1 MFEGLFRPGHLLIIL
16 IIVMFFF
23 GPSKLP
29 QLGGA
34 LGKTIRD
41 FKKAVNESNDTPA
54 TPATPAATT
63 PPKAIE
69 AKAEGGSATPT
80 SGTGGAA

>member
-1 MFEGLFRPGHLLIIL
+1 MFEGLFRPSHLLVIL
-16 IIVMFFF
+16 LIVLLVF

-41 FKKAVNESNDTPA
+41 FKKAMSEPSDEGSEGKT
-54 TPATPAATT
+54 
-63 PPKAIE
+63 E
-69 AKAEGGSATPT
+69 AGEPEKLREKGS
-80 SGTGGAA
+80 

>member
-16 IIVMFFF
+16 IIVLFFF

-41 FKKAVNESNDTPA
+41 FKKAVNDGAEDEKPQ
-54 TPATPAATT
+54 AAQKT
-63 PPKAIE
+63 IE
-69 AKAEGGSATPT
+69 AKAEGASSAPKADS
-80 SGTGGAA
+80 SGDAGKPS

>member
-1 MFEGLFRPGHLLIIL
+1 MFEGLFRPSHLLVIL
-16 IIVMFFF
+16 LIVLLVF

-41 FKKAVNESNDTPA
+41 FKKAMSDPSDEDA
-54 TPATPAATT
+54 
-63 PPKAIE
+63 E
-69 AKAEGGSATPT
+69 AKK
-80 SGTGGAA
+80 GTGEPEKLREKGS

>member
-1 MFEGLFRPGHLLIIL
+1 MFEGLFRPSHLIIIL
-16 IIVMFFF
+16 VIVMLVF

-41 FKKAVNESNDTPA
+41 FKKAINEPLEPSAAPDA
-54 TPATPAATT
+54 AATKALERKDGQKASST
-63 PPKAIE
+63 P
-69 AKAEGGSATPT
+69 
-80 SGTGGAA
+80 